1 MIPITRYDIKNP
13 ALSPW
18 IKFMW
23 HLRAENADFHY
34 KLLPT
39 ENIDLLLNLGSDLI
53 YERKGGFITAPP
65 FHINGLR
72 SNPSFIHQQGK
83 VNIFGIAF
91 RPFGLFPFVH
101 ESLTGLQ
108 DSIVNLQELCPSL
121 YDKLHSAV
129 SERDTE
135 TVITAIKQ
143 TLIEQLTVNA
153 AFEKNANQLSA
164 FLYADET
171 LTVQSFC
178 REKSINIKTFER
190 YTKAYTGFTPK
201 TLIRI
206 MRFQKSSNQLSH
218 QKEHSFAD
226 ITYDNHFTD
235 QSHFLKEFRRFSGT
249 TAGKFQAEKITVKEN
264 AQYKYF

>member
-1 MIPITRYDIKNP
+1 MIPITRYHIKNP
-13 ALSPW
+13 NLSPW
-18 IKFMW
+18 IKFIW

-39 ENIDLLLNLGSDLI
+39 ENIDVLLNLGSDLI
-53 YERKGGFITAPP
+53 YERKGSFITAPP

-72 SNPSFIHQQGK
+72 NNPSFIHQQGK

-101 ESLTGLQ
+101 KSLAGLQ
-108 DSIVNLQELCPSL
+108 DSVVNLQELCPGL
-121 YDKLHSAV
+121 CNKLCSAV
-129 SERDTE
+129 SDRDIE
-135 TVITAIKQ
+135 NVITVIEQ
-143 TLIEQLTVNA
+143 TLTEQLTINP
-153 AFEKNANQLSA
+153 AFEKNVNRLSE
-164 FLYADET
+164 FLYADEN

-201 TLIRI
+201 ALLRI
-206 MRFQKSSNQLSH
+206 MRFQKSSNQLAH
-218 QKEHSFAD
+218 QREHRFVD

-264 AQYKYF
+264 AQYKYL